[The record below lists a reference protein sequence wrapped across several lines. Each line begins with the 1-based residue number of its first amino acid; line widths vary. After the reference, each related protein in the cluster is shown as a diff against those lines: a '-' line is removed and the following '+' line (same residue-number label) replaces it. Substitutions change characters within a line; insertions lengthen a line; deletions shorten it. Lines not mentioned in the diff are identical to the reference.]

1 MERYW
6 GTQGALALADRVIG
20 DVLMYPSILLHQG
33 LMEPLLY
40 RCIKTMVVMVVIF
53 WALAPYRRSPTRSP
67 HEG

>member
-53 WALAPYRRSPTRSP
+53 GP
-67 HEG
+67 